1 MSQELLGE
9 ISIDSSLS
17 SRDQELLRIF
27 YAASLSEGGSADE
40 VTLRC
45 IRAIVDW
52 QLEQVIDAWES
63 TVQSDLENG
72 VKWLNEQAAKEL
84 ASKYPRI
91 FAFGQE
97 LAEMRP
103 QQQQE
108 TD

>member
-52 QLEQVIDAWES
+52 QFFYK
-63 TVQSDLENG
+63 N
-72 VKWLNEQAAKEL
+72 
-84 ASKYPRI
+84 
-91 FAFGQE
+91 
-97 LAEMRP
+97 RP
-103 QQQQE
+103 LGCSGM
-108 TD
+108 